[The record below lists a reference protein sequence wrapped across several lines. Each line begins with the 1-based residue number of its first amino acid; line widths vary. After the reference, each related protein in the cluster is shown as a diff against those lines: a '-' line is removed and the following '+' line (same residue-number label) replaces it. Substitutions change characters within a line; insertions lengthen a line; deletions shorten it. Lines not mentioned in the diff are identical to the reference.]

1 MFLGSGV
8 ESPPLFWSQQQHNNQ
23 PLTVRS
29 VGDIGILI
37 TIYDIY
43 YSIMCYY
50 DDISG
55 S

>member
-1 MFLGSGV
+1 MGWQSDSRANLPV
-8 ESPPLFWSQQQHNNQ
+8 EPLQQQHNNQ
-23 PLTVRS
+23 PWS

-43 YSIMCYY
+43 YIIMSYY
-50 DDISG
+50 DDISD